1 MAAGGTPGNVDLG
14 PGRLYYAPLG
24 TTEPTSCSAT
34 LPSAWIAV
42 GYTEDGTEIQTDITS
57 EAIEVAEELDP
68 IGFEQT
74 RRLTRLTV
82 QIAEMTKKRLALA
95 LGAGAGET
103 DDSATFE
110 FPDSGDIVGVMFV
123 WDSDETP
130 SATNRRWLFRKATP
144 SGTVSTARRKAPQK
158 ALIPVTFDCAKPDTS
173 TKAVKVFPNS
183 SGQI

>member
-24 TTEPTSCSAT
+24 TTEPVNCSAA

-42 GYTEDGTEIQTDITS
+42 GYTEDGTSVDTEITS

-74 RRLTRLTV
+74 RRMTKLSLSM
-82 QIAEMTKKRLALA
+82 AESTKKRLALA
-95 LGAGAGET
+95 LGAGAGQT
-103 DDSATFE
+103 DNAASFE
-110 FPDSGDIVGVMFV
+110 FPDAGSVVGVMFV
-123 WDSDETP
+123 WDSEETP
-130 SATNRRWLFRKATP
+130 SATNRRWVFRKCTP
-144 SGTVSTARRKAPQK
+144 SGTVSIARKKAPAK
-158 ALIPVTFDCAKPDTS
+158 ALIPVTFDCAKPSAS
-173 TKAVKVFPNS
+173 TKSIIVFPNS